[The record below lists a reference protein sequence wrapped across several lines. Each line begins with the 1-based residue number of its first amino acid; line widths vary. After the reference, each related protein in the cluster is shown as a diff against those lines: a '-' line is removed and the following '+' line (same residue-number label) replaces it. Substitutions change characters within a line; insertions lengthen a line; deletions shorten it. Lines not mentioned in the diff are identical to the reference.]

1 MLIDSHA
8 HLLKEEFGDEL
19 EKELDKIAR
28 SNIKIVNNIGYN
40 LKSSAE
46 AVKLTERYRFLFAA
60 VGVHPY
66 DIKDFESNNAEEFI
80 YSLTKS
86 DRVVAIGE
94 IGLDYFRNISDFG
107 KQREYFRRQILIAKE
122 LELPII
128 IHSRDAFEDTFNII
142 REVNYFNGVF
152 HSFDYGIDEAK
163 KVLDSGMF
171 ISFSGMLTFKG
182 KDKLREVAK
191 IVPLDRIL
199 FETDSP
205 YLAPV
210 PKRGKRNTPL
220 YVEYVYKTFAEI
232 RGIELKKLEKI
243 VEDNFIDLFSR
254 SKNFIDRRQH
264 VQDS

>member
-19 EKELDKIAR
+19 EKELDKIAK
-28 SNIKIVNNIGYN
+28 SNVKIVNNIGYN
-40 LKSSAE
+40 LKSSEE
-46 AVKLTERYRFLFAA
+46 AVRSTALYEFLFAA

-66 DIKDFESNNAEEFI
+66 DIKDFKLSNPTESIRALAKNE
-80 YSLTKS
+80 
-86 DRVVAIGE
+86 RVVAIGE

-107 KQREYFRRQILIAKE
+107 EQRKYFKDQIIIAKE
-122 LELPII
+122 LGLPII
-128 IHSRDAFEDTFNII
+128 VHSRDAFEDTFNII
-142 REVNYFNGVF
+142 KETGYFNGVF

-171 ISFSGMLTFKG
+171 ISFSGMLTFKS

-191 IVPLDRIL
+191 IVPLDCIL

-232 RGIELKKLEKI
+232 RGIELEKLEKI
-243 VEDNFIDLFSR
+243 VEENFIRLFNR
-254 SKNFIDRRQH
+254 TKNFINRRH
-264 VQDS
+264 YV